1 MNLAERMGINVE
13 DFSAK
18 LARYGLG
25 PGGLGFRGEIAR
37 RMVSDLVRRTG
48 ETDVLT
54 MQEAAYLFVV
64 ASDALISQGI
74 TAEQLEELQ

>member
-18 LARYGLG
+18 LAQYGLG

-37 RMVSDLVRRTG
+37 SMVSDLVRRTR
-48 ETDVLT
+48 ETGVLT
-54 MQEAAYLFVV
+54 EQEAAYLFIV